1 MAIFPVLLLP
11 IYGVSTPYAHV
22 GCILSFA
29 SLPVMI
35 NKRKTIRRDRE
46 SGLRKIR
53 CSFILQST
61 ICLKYAP
68 KSLGAQIESYLS
80 ASLGKQPR
88 FESVRDGRLNIL
100 P

>member
-1 MAIFPVLLLP
+1 MAICPVLLLP

-35 NKRKTIRRDRE
+35 NKRKTIRRDRPVALLFE
-46 SGLRKIR
+46 SGLR
-53 CSFILQST
+53 
-61 ICLKYAP
+61 KYAP